1 MPGKGL
7 AGKMKM
13 HYAEIASI
21 SLKVFSRG
29 PLKIRNPFIK
39 NILLKHP
46 LLRTLFE
53 LRGNPRA
60 CVYTEPMWGLSMNL
74 CLPYATVYM
83 LTFGISDLQV
93 GIVTSIYMFSQMI
106 FAFLS
111 GVIIDKMGR
120 RKSTVIFDFLAWSLP
135 CLIWAFSQGFWFFV
149 VAAMLN
155 GMMKI
160 TTVSWDCLL
169 VEDAPRDKITHIY
182 SWVIIAGNL
191 SALFAPISS
200 ILVAKLTLAPAIRI
214 LYINAFII
222 MTAKLLI
229 LYKFSTETGVGK
241 IRREASRNMSW
252 REMLPGY
259 KSALRKIL
267 TSRGTKFAI
276 IISILIEIVAM
287 IGMTFWQI
295 IASRRI
301 GIPDTLLPIFPMAR
315 SILSIVL
322 FFTIIAR
329 INQTK
334 LKWPLYGGFFCSITG
349 CILLISIADTG
360 VWGYVILSVSLV
372 FDALGGAVLGT
383 LRESL
388 VAIHVDP
395 VERSGIMALLQ
406 TTVMLVSVPF
416 GYIGGLLSD
425 ISRILPFVLNTA
437 LLLLGILATAL
448 FYRRSSISFTKECK
462 GHEI

>member
-1 MPGKGL
+1 
-7 AGKMKM
+7 MK
-13 HYAEIASI
+13 
-21 SLKVFSRG
+21 SL
-29 PLKIRNPFIK
+29 
-39 NILLKHP
+39 LLKHH
-46 LLRTLFE
+46 LLRTLIE

-83 LTFGISDLQV
+83 LTFGMSDIQV

-106 FAFLS
+106 CAFLS
-111 GVIIDKMGR
+111 GIIIDKMGR
-120 RKSTVIFDFLAWSLP
+120 RLSTMVFDFLAWSLP

-149 VAAMLN
+149 VAALLN

-182 SWVIIAGNL
+182 SWVIICGNL

-200 ILVAKLTLAPAIRI
+200 VLVAQLTLAPALRI

-229 LYKFSTETGVGK
+229 LYKLSTETAVGK
-241 IRREASRNMSW
+241 DRREEARGKSW
-252 REMLPGY
+252 GEMLTGY
-259 KSALRKIL
+259 KSAVRKIL
-267 TSRGTKFAI
+267 ASKGTIFAI
-276 IISILIEIVAM
+276 VVSILVEIVAM

-301 GIPDTLLPIFPMAR
+301 GIPDTMLPIFPMVR
-315 SILSIVL
+315 SILSILL
-322 FFTIIAR
+322 FFTVISHIK
-329 INQTK
+329 QTK
-334 LKWPLYGGFFCSITG
+334 LKWPLFGGFFSAIISCL
-349 CILLISIADTG
+349 LLISISDTG
-360 VWGYVILSVSLV
+360 AWGYVILSVSLV
-372 FDALGGAVLGT
+372 FEALGSAVLGT

-388 VAIHVDP
+388 VAIHVNP
-395 VERSGIMALLQ
+395 EERSGIMALLQ

-425 ISRILPFVLNTA
+425 ISRVLPFVLSIA
-437 LLLLGILATAL
+437 LLSLGILATAL
-448 FYRRSSISFTKECK
+448 FYRKPSEMIS
-462 GHEI
+462 

>member
-1 MPGKGL
+1 
-7 AGKMKM
+7 MK
-13 HYAEIASI
+13 HQ
-21 SLKVFSRG
+21 
-29 PLKIRNPFIK
+29 
-39 NILLKHP
+39 
-46 LLRTLFE
+46 LLRTLIE

-60 CVYTEPMWGLSMNL
+60 CVLTEPMWGLSMNL

-83 LTFGISDLQV
+83 LTFGMNDVQV

-106 FAFLS
+106 CAFLS
-111 GVIIDKMGR
+111 GAIVDKMGR
-120 RKSTVIFDFLAWSLP
+120 RKSTAIFDFLAWSVP

-149 VAAMLN
+149 VAALLN

-169 VEDAPRDKITHIY
+169 VEDAPKDKITHIY
-182 SWVIIAGNL
+182 SWIIISGNL

-200 ILVAKLTLAPAIRI
+200 ILVSKLTLAPAIRI
-214 LYINAFII
+214 LYINAFIV

-241 IRREASRNMSW
+241 IRREESRNMSW
-252 REMLPGY
+252 GEMLAGY
-259 KSALRKIL
+259 KSALRKIIN
-267 TSRGTKFAI
+267 SRGTIFAI
-276 IISILIEIVAM
+276 IISILVEIVGM
-287 IGMTFWQI
+287 LGMTFWQI

-315 SILSIVL
+315 SILAILL
-322 FFTIIAR
+322 FFTVVSR
-329 INQTK
+329 IRQTR
-334 LKWPLYGGFFCSITG
+334 LKWPLYGGFISSIIG
-349 CILLISIADTG
+349 CILLISISDAG

-372 FDALGGAVLGT
+372 FEALGGAVLNT

-425 ISRILPFVLNTA
+425 ISRVLPFVLSIA
-437 LLLLGILATAL
+437 LLLLGILATTL
-448 FYRRSSISFTKECK
+448 FYRRTSGT
-462 GHEI
+462 

>member
-1 MPGKGL
+1 
-7 AGKMKM
+7 MK
-13 HYAEIASI
+13 
-21 SLKVFSRG
+21 
-29 PLKIRNPFIK
+29 KI
-39 NILLKHP
+39 LMKHQ
-46 LLRTLFE
+46 LLRTLIE

-60 CVYTEPMWGLSMNL
+60 CVLTEPMWGLSMNL

-83 LTFGISDLQV
+83 LTFGMNDVQV

-106 FAFLS
+106 CAFLS
-111 GVIIDKMGR
+111 GAIVDKMGR
-120 RKSTVIFDFLAWSLP
+120 RKSTAIFDFLAWSVP

-149 VAAMLN
+149 VAALLN

-169 VEDAPRDKITHIY
+169 VEDAPKDKITHIY
-182 SWVIIAGNL
+182 SWIIISGNL

-200 ILVAKLTLAPAIRI
+200 ILVSKLTLAPAIRI
-214 LYINAFII
+214 LYINAFIV

-241 IRREASRNMSW
+241 IRREESRNMSW
-252 REMLPGY
+252 GEMLAGY
-259 KSALRKIL
+259 KSALRKIIN
-267 TSRGTKFAI
+267 SRGTIFAI
-276 IISILIEIVAM
+276 IISILVEIVGM
-287 IGMTFWQI
+287 LGMTFWQI

-315 SILSIVL
+315 SILAILL
-322 FFTIIAR
+322 FFTVVSR
-329 INQTK
+329 IRQTR
-334 LKWPLYGGFFCSITG
+334 LKWPLYGGFISSIIG
-349 CILLISIADTG
+349 CILLISISDAG

-372 FDALGGAVLGT
+372 FEALGGAVLNT

-425 ISRILPFVLNTA
+425 ISRVLPFVLSIA
-437 LLLLGILATAL
+437 LLLLGILATTL
-448 FYRRSSISFTKECK
+448 FYRRTSGT
-462 GHEI
+462 

>member
-1 MPGKGL
+1 M
-7 AGKMKM
+7 
-13 HYAEIASI
+13 
-21 SLKVFSRG
+21 R
-29 PLKIRNPFIK
+29 KI
-39 NILLKHP
+39 LVKHK
-46 LLRTLFE
+46 LLRTLID

-74 CLPYATVYM
+74 CLPYASVYM
-83 LTFGISDLQV
+83 LTFGMSDVQV
-93 GIVTSIYMFSQMI
+93 GIVSSIYMFSQMI

-111 GVIIDKMGR
+111 GAIIDKMGR
-120 RKSTVIFDFLAWSLP
+120 RKSTFVFDFLAWSLP
-135 CLIWAFSQGFWFFV
+135 CLIWASSQGFWFFV
-149 VAAMLN
+149 VAALFN

-169 VEDAPRDKITHIY
+169 IEDAPKDKITQIY
-182 SWVIIAGNL
+182 SWVMISANL

-200 ILVAKLTLAPAIRI
+200 VLVAKLTLAPAIRI

-229 LYKFSTETGVGK
+229 LYKFSTETAAGK
-241 IRREASRNMSW
+241 VRREATRGMSW
-252 REMLPGY
+252 GELLSGY

-267 TSRGTKFAI
+267 TSHGTKFAI
-276 IISILIEIVAM
+276 VISILVEIVAM

-301 GIPDTLLPIFPMAR
+301 GVPDTLLPIFPMAR
-315 SILSIVL
+315 SILSIIL
-322 FFTIIAR
+322 FFTVIAH
-329 INQTK
+329 IKQSK
-334 LKWPLYGGFFCSITG
+334 LKWPLYGGFFSSIVS
-349 CILLISIADTG
+349 CILLISITDAG
-360 VWGYVILSVSLV
+360 VLGYVILSVSLIFEAMGV
-372 FDALGGAVLGT
+372 AVLAT

-395 VERSGIMALLQ
+395 TERSGIMALLQ

-425 ISRILPFVLNTA
+425 ISRILPFVLSIT
-437 LLLLGILATAL
+437 LLLTGILATTL
-448 FYRRSSISFTKECK
+448 FYRVSAEKS
-462 GHEI
+462 

>member
-1 MPGKGL
+1 M
-7 AGKMKM
+7 
-13 HYAEIASI
+13 
-21 SLKVFSRG
+21 
-29 PLKIRNPFIK
+29 K
-39 NILLKHP
+39 NILLKHQ

-83 LTFGISDLQV
+83 LTFGISDVQV

-111 GVIIDKMGR
+111 GAIIDKLGR

-155 GMMKI
+155 GLMKI

-169 VEDAPRDKITHIY
+169 VEDAPKDKITHIY
-182 SWVIIAGNL
+182 SWVMISANL

-200 ILVAKLTLAPAIRI
+200 ILVARLTLAPAIRI

-229 LYKFSTETGVGK
+229 LYKFSTETAVGK
-241 IRREASRNMSW
+241 IRREATRNMSW
-252 REMLPGY
+252 GEMLSGY
-259 KSALRKIL
+259 KSAFRKIL
-267 TSRGTKFAI
+267 NSQGTIFAI
-276 IISILIEIVAM
+276 IISILVEIVAM

-315 SILSIVL
+315 SILSIFL
-322 FFTIIAR
+322 FFTVISR
-329 INQTK
+329 IRQTK
-334 LKWPLYGGFFCSITG
+334 LKWPLYGGFFCSIIG
-349 CILLISIADTG
+349 CILLISITNTG
-360 VWGYVILSVSLV
+360 FWGYVILSVSLV
-372 FDALGGAVLGT
+372 FEAMGGAILAT

-395 VERSGIMALLQ
+395 DERSGILALLQ

-425 ISRILPFVLNTA
+425 ISRALPFVLSIV
-437 LLLLGILATAL
+437 LLLAGILATAL
-448 FYRRSSISFTKECK
+448 FFNRSTANAQTLP
-462 GHEI
+462 GGVD